1 MAVRATKRGA
11 QRTALDETV
20 DVLICGASFAGLAA
34 ARELAGSGASVLVV
48 DRYEI
53 GERQTSACAIP
64 TDWLIALDLEAA
76 IKQTFS
82 SLVLR
87 RPQGGSGAVRKWRWR
102 VPWKFSTFDYK
113 LLCELLAAQGDF
125 RFETAVVNS
134 ISRGD
139 IHTVKTDRGPLRA
152 ALVIDALGW
161 RRVLSSA
168 AEPIQPPDAYLS
180 RGLEV
185 HPAAS
190 SPDLELWLDPAF
202 IGPGYSWIFPASQ
215 ELRIGVGSFDP
226 KIKIKDPTVRLAAAN
241 DLPPDGFQGNW
252 IPHRLREATD
262 DGVFFAGDSAGH
274 CLPATAEGIRPALY
288 FGLAAGREIAA
299 VLDGRQTRTEALDR
313 YAEFHERHRRAYE
326 LFWYVQR
333 SVGPLN
339 TANNATLDRLISFFG
354 RARVTK
360 ACFGRYLDIA
370 PPEFVSR
377 VQPATHR
384 PPAREHRAAASR

>member
-11 QRTALDETV
+11 ERTPLDETV

-34 ARELAGSGASVLVV
+34 ARELVGSGASVLVV

-53 GERQTSACAIP
+53 GERQTSACAVP
-64 TDWLIALDLEAA
+64 TEWLTVLGLDAS

-87 RPQGGSGAVRKWRWR
+87 RPAGGSGPVRKWRWP
-102 VPWKFSTFDYK
+102 VPWQFSTFDYK
-113 LLCELLAAQGDF
+113 QLCEMLAAQGDF
-125 RFETAVVNS
+125 RFETAKVDG
-134 ISRGD
+134 ITRGEV
-139 IHTVKTDRGPLRA
+139 HTVHTDRGPLRA
-152 ALVIDALGW
+152 PIVIDALGW
-161 RRVLSSA
+161 RRVLSSDPD
-168 AEPIQPPDAYLS
+168 PIQPPDAFLS

-202 IGPGYSWIFPASQ
+202 IRPGYSWIFPAAE

-226 KIKIKDPTVRLAAAN
+226 NIKVKDPTLRLAQAN
-241 DLPPDGFQGNW
+241 NLPPDGYQGNW

-274 CLPATAEGIRPALY
+274 CLPASAEGIRPALY
-288 FGLAAGREIAA
+288 FGIAAGREIAA
-299 VLDGRQTRTEALDR
+299 VLAGRQTRSEALTR

-326 LFWYVQR
+326 VLWYVQR

-339 TANNATLDRLISFFG
+339 GESKLMDRLISFFG
-354 RARVTK
+354 RRRVARW
-360 ACFGRYLDIA
+360 CFDRYLGIA
-370 PPEFVSR
+370 PPEYVSR
-377 VQPATHR
+377 GLPATHR
-384 PPAREHRAAASR
+384 APTPERPAVASR